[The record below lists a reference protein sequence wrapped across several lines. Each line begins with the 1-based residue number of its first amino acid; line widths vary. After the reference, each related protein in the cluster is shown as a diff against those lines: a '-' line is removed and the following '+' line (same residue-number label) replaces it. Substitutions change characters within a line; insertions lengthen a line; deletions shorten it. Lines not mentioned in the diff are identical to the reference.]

1 MDKSLTIET
10 KARSDAIIK
19 KGLKLSFTA
28 WVGVA
33 IIIFWIIIAFIGP
46 WISPYHESE
55 FVSDESFDP
64 IGGKYTLGTDYL
76 GRDILS
82 RLLYGTRLTL
92 GMAFIATLI
101 ASFTGSA
108 LGIFSAIKGGWIDMI
123 LSRVNDALLSFP
135 TIMMGLVIIAA
146 LGSSIP
152 ILVCATGLIYA
163 SSVFRIAR
171 ALGMDLAVMDYII
184 VAKARGEKVGWI
196 LWQEIFP
203 NAAKPLVV
211 DFGMRLSFAILFMSG
226 LSFLGLGVQ
235 PPHADWGGM
244 VRENLI
250 GINSGS
256 LAPIIPAAAIASL
269 TIGLNLIVDDFI
281 ARSGQGI
288 AKRIT

>member
-1 MDKSLTIET
+1 VET
-10 KARSDAIIK
+10 QARSDAIAK
-19 KGLKLSFTA
+19 RRLRLSFTA
-28 WVGVA
+28 WIGVG
-33 IIIFWIIIAFIGP
+33 IIVLWVFIAFFGS
-46 WISPYHESE
+46 WLAPYHEGD
-55 FVSDESFDP
+55 FISDDSFDP
-64 IGGKYTLGTDYL
+64 LGSEFLLGTDYL

-92 GMAFIATLI
+92 GMAFLATII

-108 LGIFSAIKGGWIDMI
+108 FGIFSAIRGGWIDMV
-123 LSRVNDALLSFP
+123 LSRLNDALLSFP
-135 TIMMGLVIIAA
+135 TIMMGLVVIAA
-146 LGSSIP
+146 LGSSVP

-171 ALGMDLAVMDYII
+171 ALAMDLTVMDYIL
-184 VAKARGEKVGWI
+184 VAKARGERVGWF
-196 LWQEIFP
+196 LWHEKLP
-203 NAAKPLVV
+203 NVAKPLIV

-250 GINSGS
+250 GLGSGS

-281 ARSGQGI
+281 ARSGQDV